1 MSLDTSAPAATDSS
15 DADLYAAAAA
25 ADAGQ
30 PVPDLAPSEPAAE
43 QPTTTE
49 ASPAADAPAT
59 TSKTADERAEQEAT
73 EQLAAQDKPAAKPA
87 DAKPETPYAKA
98 QKEAE
103 RRDRSWKALEAEKA
117 EIRAKQAEYA
127 KMQQELAELRQ
138 RVTQP
143 PAPAKPAVDENG
155 IDATTYDRLAKQYA
169 EEGNESMAAMARKQ
183 AASLRS
189 KEAAAPGA
197 AAPAAAEATP
207 PHTRPEFQAK
217 WREHTAALVQAEPD
231 LAKPDHPVVQAANA
245 LLADKAWG
253 RFFLAHPDGITAAV
267 QVAKLQQQAAQ
278 AIAASK
284 ELATARQEIARLTK
298 LTSPRGSHPAS
309 AIPADRNPA
318 DLSDADVHAL
328 AAAAD
333 RGELGG

>member
-1 MSLDTSAPAATDSS
+1 MSLDTSAPAATNSS

-25 ADAGQ
+25 ADAAQ

-43 QPTTTE
+43 TPTTD
-49 ASPAADAPAT
+49 ASPAAYAPAT
-59 TSKTADERAEQEAT
+59 TTRKTADERAEQEAP

-103 RRDRSWKALEAEKA
+103 RRDRSWKALESEKT
-117 EIRAKQAEYA
+117 EIRAKQAQYE
-127 KMQQELAELRQ
+127 QQTRELTELRQ
-138 RVTQP
+138 RLAQP
-143 PAPAKPAVDENG
+143 ATPVKPAVDEQG
-155 IDATTYDRLAKQYA
+155 IDATTYERLAKEYA
-169 EEGNESMAAMARKQ
+169 AEGNESMAAMARKQ

-197 AAPAAAEATP
+197 APAAAEATP
-207 PHTRPEFQAK
+207 PHTKPEFQAK

-245 LLADKAWG
+245 LLADTAWG

-278 AIAASK
+278 AIAAAK
-284 ELATARQEIARLTK
+284 ELTTARQEIARLTK